1 MKGFI
6 ALLVAILL
14 AGTAQAAQKTGLLT
28 VAAGVN
34 GAWLSESAV
43 TTFPAVELG
52 GTASSSLSPHISLVG
67 SSFYG
72 LNEQYVRYTAGGRV
86 TATDV
91 NNPNFNVFLGVV
103 WRGGDQKAVQP
114 NEWAPEAGFG
124 WKPNTSWPL
133 VVGADAGY
141 GLDSHNVLS
150 YVALRYVLP
159 LK

>member
-6 ALLVAILL
+6 AVLVLMLL
-14 AGTAQAAQKTGLLT
+14 GCTAQAAPKTGLLT

-34 GAWLSESAV
+34 GAWLSEASV
-43 TTFPAVELG
+43 NTFPAVELG

-67 SSFYG
+67 SGFYG
-72 LNEQYVRYTAGGRV
+72 LADQYVRYTAGGRV
-86 TATDV
+86 TATDTT
-91 NNPNFNVFLGVV
+91 NPNFNVFLGVV
-103 WRGGDQKAVQP
+103 YRGGDRPAVQP

-124 WKPNTSWPL
+124 WKPNPTWPL